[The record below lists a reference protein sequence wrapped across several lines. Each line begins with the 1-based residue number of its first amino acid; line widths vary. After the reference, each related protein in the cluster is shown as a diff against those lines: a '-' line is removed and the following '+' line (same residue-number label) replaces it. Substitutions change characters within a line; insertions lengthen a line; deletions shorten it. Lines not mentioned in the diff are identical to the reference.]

1 MIEKERA
8 FLLKPNVDS
17 ESLLQICTEYKK
29 PLFIEQRYL
38 KVTPKFEIRVRA
50 TRLPY
55 CRWRCELT
63 LKIKRKTI
71 DGTNTRRE
79 INIPIPSRIFDLFDS
94 THVVKKWRYELPPT
108 LLPANF
114 LNKATVTV
122 DVFIHPNNTELTRGR
137 IEMEYVNAIRSTPFT
152 NSDELPWWFGREI
165 TGEWEYSNYKEAG
178 IPKQTSK

>member
-17 ESLLQICTEYKK
+17 ESLLRICTDYKK
-29 PLFIEQRYL
+29 PLFIEQKYI

-79 INIPIPSRIFDLFDS
+79 INIPIPSRIFDFFDS
-94 THVVKKWRYELPPT
+94 THIVKKWRYEVPQS
-108 LLPANF
+108 LLPDAFRDRAN
-114 LNKATVTV
+114 VTI
-122 DVFIHPNNTELTRGR
+122 DVFIDPSNAELSRGR
-137 IEMEYVNAIRSTPFT
+137 VEMEYTTQSALFT
-152 NSDELPWWFGREI
+152 FPSNSLPWWFGREI

-178 IPKQTSK
+178 IPKQNSK